1 MFLFVGQFRRIVVLF
16 LSLFLFLASGMPAAA
31 DHGQPGNDYTDCYIL
46 YYSIPKASNFYA
58 DSTASPAGNFGW
70 CYFTT
75 AEVVI
80 AVETSH
86 GFTRDVTFT
95 AGSIYITWN
104 YRIYSDHTYVDTRE
118 KIVGACYNPEGVAL
132 PTSAVE
138 RNPNCALPA

>member
-1 MFLFVGQFRRIVVLF
+1 MFLFLARFRRIAVLF
-16 LSLFLFLASGMPAAA
+16 LSLFLFMASGIPAAA
-31 DHGQPGNDYTDCYIL
+31 EHGQPGQDYTDCHIL
-46 YYSIPKASNFYA
+46 FYSIPKASNFYA
-58 DSTASPAGNFGW
+58 QSTASAEGNWGW

-95 AGSIYITWN
+95 AGSISITWD
-104 YRIYSDHTYVDTRE
+104 YSRDSDHTYVDTRE
-118 KIVGACYNPEGVAL
+118 KIVGACYNPEGIAL

-138 RNPNCALPA
+138 HNPNCALPA